1 MSYCKIE
8 NIPQLAQFLNET
20 KSFTKKKPQS
30 YNDCSF
36 QRYYRF
42 NTFIRVRDAKLLN
55 GKCFTCGERG
65 SQAGHFI
72 HSANAVRFEETA
84 VHLQCSGCNLWKSG
98 NLVEYTVRMIKDYG
112 QKWVDEL
119 RRRGRIPQSFTTKQ
133 FRKIEETYKNKLK
146 DLNC

>member
-1 MSYCKIE
+1 MKRS
-8 NIPQLAQFLNET
+8 PLRR
-20 KSFTKKKPQS
+20 KSRSPITIARS
-30 YNDCSF
+30 NAITA
-36 QRYYRF
+36 F
-42 NTFIRVRDAKLLN
+42 NAFIRVRDAKLLN

-146 DLNC
+146 DLNR